1 MEMTRMKTRIPF
13 WLALGSALALAAP
26 ALGAETV
33 VEEHYKHESY
43 RTGAAA
49 MPTASPAAQV
59 IERHESKTT
68 VEQTTPPPPPPPAV
82 VEKRTEETI
91 HTTE

>member
-1 MEMTRMKTRIPF
+1 MEKTMNTRVPL
-13 WLALGSALALAAP
+13 WLVLGSALGLAAP

-49 MPTASPAAQV
+49 APTASPAPAQV
-59 IERHESKTT
+59 IERHESRTT
-68 VEQTTPPPPPPPAV
+68 VEQQAPPPPPPPAV

-91 HTTE
+91 HTQE